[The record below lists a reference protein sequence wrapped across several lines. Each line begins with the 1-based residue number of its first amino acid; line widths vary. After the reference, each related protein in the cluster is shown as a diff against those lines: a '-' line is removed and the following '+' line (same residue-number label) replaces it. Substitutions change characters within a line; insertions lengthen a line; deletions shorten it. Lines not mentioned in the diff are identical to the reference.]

1 VGVDTLVI
9 VGAGKVQV
17 AHMIVDTD
25 YSYMWG
31 DGEMKF
37 GIKMAKQ
44 EILDVQPG
52 AGNSPQNEAAIDM
65 NEKSDY
71 KCGGWKLILW
81 TCRENEKKRAYLD
94 EAVEFCR
101 SHGVEF
107 DAVNEPHYETD
118 FRDHRPLRKP
128 YFTYSIDDRNVGGMM
143 DWDLIRRIILEGEE
157 VKIVPVADSTKA

>member
-1 VGVDTLVI
+1 MGKKIISVDFDGTI
-9 VGAGKVQV
+9 VG
-17 AHMIVDTD
+17 HDFPDI
-25 YSYMWG
+25 
-31 DGEMKF
+31 GEP
-37 GIKMAKQ
+37 
-44 EILDVQPG
+44 LPG
-52 AGNSPQNEAAIDM
+52 AIETLKAFKAA
-65 NEKSDY
+65 
-71 KCGGWKLILW
+71 GWKLILW